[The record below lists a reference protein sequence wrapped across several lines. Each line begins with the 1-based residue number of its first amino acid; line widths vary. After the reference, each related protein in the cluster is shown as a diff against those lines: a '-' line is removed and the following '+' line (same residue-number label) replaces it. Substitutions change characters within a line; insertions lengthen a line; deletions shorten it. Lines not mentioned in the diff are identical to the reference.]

1 MNDKDPITR
10 KDILIAALMT
20 LCMILACGI
29 AELLAQ

>member
-10 KDILIAALMT
+10 EDILIAALMV
-20 LCMILACGI
+20 LCLILSCGI